1 MYYKLNIKFY
11 FCIKTGSGKTQNTN
25 TNKKMYIF
33 IKYEYLS
40 RGGDPSEELYD
51 IKATEETTLKEIKEE
66 LNITFIF
73 GELNPEQY

>member
-1 MYYKLNIKFY
+1 
-11 FCIKTGSGKTQNTN
+11 
-25 TNKKMYIF
+25 MYIF
-33 IKYEYLS
+33 IKYKYLS